1 MKKSYYIETMGCQ
14 MNAYDSDCV
23 GRVLS
28 LAGYGPVHD
37 PRMADVILINTCA
50 VRAKAEQKAFSALG
64 RMIALKRRRPGMILG
79 IMGCVAQKG
88 AGCLLEKY
96 SELDLVLGPGE
107 VGRFP
112 ELLAKVEKG
121 RTRVEA
127 TAMRGTVSP
136 PVLCEGFFKGKVK
149 ASMTVMEGCNN
160 FCSYC
165 IVPYVRG
172 REVSRPPEDILNEAR
187 YLVGEGVRE
196 ITLLGQ
202 NVNSYIYENRERV
215 DFADLLRRLERI
227 DGLWRIRFTTSHPKD
242 LSTELIQC
250 FAECQKLCAHLH
262 LPFQAGSNR
271 VLEAMNRGYT
281 REKYLYL
288 VRELR
293 KARPEIAV
301 TADVM
306 VGFPGETRE
315 DFELTL
321 DLIREVEFD
330 GLFSFKYSDREG
342 TKAAGFADKIPEK
355 EKMDRLCILQD
366 LQKRVTVIKN
376 RRMIG
381 REMEILVEGQ
391 SKRGSQ
397 LTGRTSTN
405 KIVNLYCNINFI
417 GMMVKVKIK
426 RALANSLWGE
436 MV

>member
-121 RTRVEA
+121 RSRVEA
-127 TAMRGTVSP
+127 TAMRGTVPP

-262 LPFQAGSNR
+262 LPFRPDRTGS
-271 VLEAMNRGYT
+271 
-281 REKYLYL
+281 
-288 VRELR
+288 
-293 KARPEIAV
+293 
-301 TADVM
+301 
-306 VGFPGETRE
+306 
-315 DFELTL
+315 
-321 DLIREVEFD
+321 
-330 GLFSFKYSDREG
+330 
-342 TKAAGFADKIPEK
+342 
-355 EKMDRLCILQD
+355 
-366 LQKRVTVIKN
+366 
-376 RRMIG
+376 
-381 REMEILVEGQ
+381 
-391 SKRGSQ
+391 SKP
-397 LTGRTSTN
+397 
-405 KIVNLYCNINFI
+405 
-417 GMMVKVKIK
+417 
-426 RALANSLWGE
+426 
-436 MV
+436 

>member
-1 MKKSYYIETMGCQ
+1 
-14 MNAYDSDCV
+14 
-23 GRVLS
+23 
-28 LAGYGPVHD
+28 
-37 PRMADVILINTCA
+37 
-50 VRAKAEQKAFSALG
+50 
-64 RMIALKRRRPGMILG
+64 
-79 IMGCVAQKG
+79 
-88 AGCLLEKY
+88 
-96 SELDLVLGPGE
+96 
-107 VGRFP
+107 
-112 ELLAKVEKG
+112 
-121 RTRVEA
+121 
-127 TAMRGTVSP
+127 
-136 PVLCEGFFKGKVK
+136 
-149 ASMTVMEGCNN
+149 
-160 FCSYC
+160 
-165 IVPYVRG
+165 
-172 REVSRPPEDILNEAR
+172 
-187 YLVGEGVRE
+187 
-196 ITLLGQ
+196 
-202 NVNSYIYENRERV
+202 
-215 DFADLLRRLERI
+215 
-227 DGLWRIRFTTSHPKD
+227 
-242 LSTELIQC
+242 
-250 FAECQKLCAHLH
+250 
-262 LPFQAGSNR
+262 
-271 VLEAMNRGYT
+271 MNRGYT

-381 REMEILVEGQ
+381 REMEILVEGL

>member
-1 MKKSYYIETMGCQ
+1 MKKSYHIETMGCQ

-28 LAGYGPVHD
+28 RSGYEPVHD
-37 PRMADVILINTCA
+37 PKMADVILINTCA

-64 RMIALKRRRPGMILG
+64 RMIALKRRRPGTILG
-79 IMGCVAQKG
+79 IMGCVAQKR
-88 AGCLLEKY
+88 AGCLLDKY
-96 SELDLVLGPGE
+96 PELDLVLGPGE

-112 ELLAKVEKG
+112 ELLAQVEKG
-121 RTRVEA
+121 RSRVEA
-127 TAMRGTVSP
+127 TAMHGTASP
-136 PVLCEGFFKGKVK
+136 PVLCKGFFKGKVK
-149 ASMTVMEGCNN
+149 ASITVMEGCNN

-165 IVPYVRG
+165 VVPYVRG
-172 REVSRPPEDILNEAR
+172 REVSRPPEDILTEAR

-215 DFADLLRRLERI
+215 DFSDLLRKVERV

-242 LSTELIQC
+242 LSKELIQC
-250 FAECQKLCAHLH
+250 FAECRKLCAHLH

-281 REKYLYL
+281 REDYLDL

-293 KARPEIAV
+293 KARPEIAI

-355 EKMDRLCILQD
+355 EKLDRLCILQD
-366 LQKRVTVIKN
+366 LQKRLTVMKN

-381 REMEILVEGQ
+381 REVEILVDGP

-405 KIVNLYCNINFI
+405 KIVNLNLDYNYI
-417 GMMVKVKIK
+417 GKLIKVTIK
-426 RALANSLWGE
+426 RAHANSLWGE
-436 MV
+436 MA